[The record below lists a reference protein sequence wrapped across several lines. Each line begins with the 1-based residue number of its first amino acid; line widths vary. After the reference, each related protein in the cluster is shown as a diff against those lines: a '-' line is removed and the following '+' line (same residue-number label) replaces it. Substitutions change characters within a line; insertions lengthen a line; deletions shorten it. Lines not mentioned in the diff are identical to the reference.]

1 MLRAGRYLA
10 MAGVIAALAL
20 VGCGGG
26 SGDATAGSAPSLT
39 WAVFRKKATPICERG
54 TDRSDALYAKAGEQ
68 VPKDDKNEHFLNEAA
83 VRIVIPIRREELRKI
98 RALGLPTGHEKKI
111 EAFLAALQEGI
122 ERGERS
128 HPAVRG
134 SDGEEYA
141 FEKAYLIAGHG
152 PLGSC
157 FRG

>member
-1 MLRAGRYLA
+1 MKAGRYLA
-10 MAGVIAALAL
+10 AAGILVLSAL

-26 SGDATAGSAPSLT
+26 GGDASAGSAPNLT
-39 WAVFRKKATPICERG
+39 WAEFLKKATPICERG
-54 TDRSDALYAKAGEQ
+54 TDRIDVLYTRAAAH
-68 VPKDDKNEHFLNEAA
+68 VPKDDKNEHFMNEAA
-83 VRIVIPIRREELRKI
+83 ARIVIPIRREELRKI
-98 RALGLPTGHEKKI
+98 KALELPAGKEKTV

-128 HPAVRG
+128 HPALRG

-141 FEKAYLIAGHG
+141 FEKAYLIASEHQ
-152 PLGSC
+152 LGSC